1 MNLDELKAAIE
12 GEGFNTGYDLSTE
25 GLIIMTK
32 GYKKI
37 GEIKYE
43 KPFDVILNLHHS
55 RSSVTEENKNNIYK
69 AILEFVSTPIED
81 RKRSFIP
88 ILRAGNYK

>member
-1 MNLDELKAAIE
+1 MTLDELKDAIE
-12 GEGFNTGYDLSTE
+12 VEGFHTGYDLSTD
-25 GLIIMTK
+25 GLVIMTE

-55 RSSVTEENKNNIYK
+55 RSLVTEESKNNIYK
-69 AILEFVSTPIED
+69 AILEFVSTPIEE
-81 RKRSFIP
+81 RKETFIP
-88 ILRAGNYK
+88 HIKFERR